1 MKKIA
6 FFFLIVIVIVVFIS
20 YLYLNYRINYNQIK
34 QENNYFE
41 SYLDKEIYGTE
52 LTTIINKA
60 IDKNTQNNI
69 EKDNKG
75 FYIDNKINSINIDV
89 KMLDNDKIY
98 KMETFFNGKMK
109 NFVQYYGDVKFK
121 CQRIEYHKNT
131 EKIRYIFFE
140 QMKDLN

>member
-6 FFFLIVIVIVVFIS
+6 VFFLIIIIVVVAIS
-20 YLYLNYRINYNQIK
+20 YLYLNYKINYNQVK

-60 IDKNTQNNI
+60 IDKNTQNNVD
-69 EKDNKG
+69 KDKKG
-75 FYIDNKINSINIDV
+75 FYIDNETNSINIDI
-89 KMLDNDKIY
+89 KIRDNDKTY
-98 KMETFFNGKMK
+98 KMETFFVGEMK

-121 CQRIEYHKNT
+121 CEKIEYHKNT
-131 EKIRYIFFE
+131 GKVKFVVFE
-140 QMKDLN
+140 QITE